1 MDGADGITI
10 ALGATTTGLVVK
22 EVLAWLRSRHQKTE
36 IDPTPLPVTGDINM
50 RRDQKYVSTG
60 EFNERMKKV
69 DGDIAAVRNDVSML
83 RSDINISNR
92 AVIDKLD
99 EIDKRSEDR
108 AIALNRRM
116 DPIIEKV
123 AANSEAVDFIKKAA
137 INSTVGGKK

>member
-36 IDPTPLPVTGDINM
+36 IDPTPLPVTGAINM
-50 RRDQKYVSTG
+50 RKDQKYVSTE

-83 RSDINISNR
+83 RSDILSSNT
-92 AVIDKLD
+92 AVLAKLD
-99 EIDKRSEDR
+99 ANDQRSEER
-108 AIALNRRM
+108 AQKTHARLDPFINEMGAVRGKM
-116 DPIIEKV
+116 DIIEK
-123 AANSEAVDFIKKAA
+123 AALSAM
-137 INSTVGGKK
+137 GGKK

>member
-50 RRDQKYVSTG
+50 RKDQKYVSTE

-83 RSDINISNR
+83 RSDILSSNT
-92 AVIDKLD
+92 AVLAKLD
-99 EIDKRSEDR
+99 ANDQRSEER
-108 AIALNRRM
+108 AQKTHARLDPFINEMGAVRGKM
-116 DPIIEKV
+116 DIIEK
-123 AANSEAVDFIKKAA
+123 AALSAM
-137 INSTVGGKK
+137 GGKK

>member
-10 ALGATTTGLVVK
+10 ALGTATTGLVVK

-50 RRDQKYVSTG
+50 RKDQEYVSTD

-83 RSDINISNR
+83 RSDILSSNT
-92 AVIDKLD
+92 AVLAKLD
-99 EIDKRSEDR
+99 ANDQRSEER
-108 AIALNRRM
+108 AQKTHARLDPFINEMGAVRGKM
-116 DPIIEKV
+116 DIIEK
-123 AANSEAVDFIKKAA
+123 AALSAM
-137 INSTVGGKK
+137 GGKK